1 MTPNTQSF
9 YFEPEPAC
17 LATSASYRSFLM
29 DSPAHD
35 GIASRQYGWETTLL
49 GVIGVAIATMGL
61 VTHLIPTHPPSDQ
74 NPSATSKFS
83 SLQSLPAITTGTLAL
98 PPVKSGSQNK
108 GHKVSSS
115 RAPPSDPRVVVI
127 GPNSIRG
134 RFTLLGIN
142 RKPGISGSDEL
153 TLRLRVASLALPDL
167 VTPFQSVMLEVRTEE
182 QGPIQPEH
190 EFSHPVPAGDHWDQ
204 DVVFNL
210 PPNLR
215 QTHAMLRIHYY
226 PESKE
231 IPLDLPPRTET
242 R

>member
-1 MTPNTQSF
+1 VD
-9 YFEPEPAC
+9 
-17 LATSASYRSFLM
+17 SAS
-29 DSPAHD
+29 HH
-35 GIASRQYGWETTLL
+35 GIALRQYGWESTLL
-49 GVIGVAIATMGL
+49 GVIGVVIATMGL

-74 NPSATSKFS
+74 SPSATSKFS

-134 RFTLLGIN
+134 RFTLLGVS

>member
-1 MTPNTQSF
+1 
-9 YFEPEPAC
+9 
-17 LATSASYRSFLM
+17 M
-29 DSPAHD
+29 DSAAHY
-35 GIASRQYGWETTLL
+35 GIASWRYGWETTLI
-49 GVIGVAIATMGL
+49 GVIGIVIATVGL
-61 VTHLIPTHPPSDQ
+61 VTHLIPPHPPSDQ
-74 NPSATSKFS
+74 SPSATSMFGA
-83 SLQSLPAITTGTLAL
+83 LQSLPGSTTGTLAL
-98 PPVKSGSQNK
+98 PPVKSGSLNK
-108 GHKVSSS
+108 GHKVLSS

-134 RFTLLGIN
+134 RFTLLGIE

-182 QGPIQPEH
+182 QGSIQPEH

-210 PPNLR
+210 SPNWR
-215 QTHAMLRIHYY
+215 PTHAVLRIHYY

-231 IPLDLPPRTET
+231 IPLDVPPRTET

>member
-1 MTPNTQSF
+1 
-9 YFEPEPAC
+9 
-17 LATSASYRSFLM
+17 M
-29 DSPAHD
+29 DSAAHH
-35 GIASRQYGWETTLL
+35 GIALRRYGWESTLL
-49 GVIGVAIATMGL
+49 CVIGIVIATMGL

-74 NPSATSKFS
+74 SPLATSKFG
-83 SLQSLPAITTGTLAL
+83 SLHSLPASTTGALAL
-98 PPVKSGSQNK
+98 APVKSGSLNK

-115 RAPPSDPRVVVI
+115 RALPSDPRVVVI

-134 RFTLLGIN
+134 RFILLGIN

-167 VTPFQSVMLEVRTEE
+167 VTPFQSVMLEVQTEE

-190 EFSHPVPAGDHWDQ
+190 QFSHPVPAGDHWDQ

-231 IPLDLPPRTET
+231 IPLDLPPHTET

>member
-1 MTPNTQSF
+1 
-9 YFEPEPAC
+9 
-17 LATSASYRSFLM
+17 M
-29 DSPAHD
+29 DSAAHH
-35 GIASRQYGWETTLL
+35 GIVSRQYGWETTLI
-49 GVIGVAIATMGL
+49 GVIGIVIATLGL

-74 NPSATSKFS
+74 SPTATSKFG
-83 SLQSLPAITTGTLAL
+83 SLQPVPASTTGTLAL
-98 PPVKSGSQNK
+98 PPVKSGSLNK

-190 EFSHPVPAGDHWDQ
+190 EFSHPVSAGDHWDQ
-204 DVVFNL
+204 DVVFGL
-210 PPNLR
+210 PPNFR
-215 QTHAMLRIHYY
+215 RTHAMLRIHYY

>member
-1 MTPNTQSF
+1 
-9 YFEPEPAC
+9 
-17 LATSASYRSFLM
+17 M
-29 DSPAHD
+29 DSAAPHGTAL
-35 GIASRQYGWETTLL
+35 RRYGWESTLL
-49 GVIGVAIATMGL
+49 GVIGIVIATMGL
-61 VTHLIPTHPPSDQ
+61 VTHLIPTHLPSDQ
-74 NPSATSKFS
+74 SPSATSKFG
-83 SLQSLPAITTGTLAL
+83 SLQSLPAGTTGTLAL
-98 PPVKSGSQNK
+98 PPVKSASHNK
-108 GHKVSSS
+108 GYTVSSS
-115 RAPPSDPRVVVI
+115 RAPPSDPHVVVI

-153 TLRLRVASLALPDL
+153 TLRLSVTSLALPDL
-167 VTPFQSVMLEVRTEE
+167 VTPFQSAMLEVRTEE

-204 DVVFNL
+204 DVVFKL
-210 PPNLR
+210 PANLR

>member
-1 MTPNTQSF
+1 
-9 YFEPEPAC
+9 
-17 LATSASYRSFLM
+17 M
-29 DSPAHD
+29 DSAAHHD
-35 GIASRQYGWETTLL
+35 IASRRYGWESTLL
-49 GVIGVAIATMGL
+49 GIIGIVIATLGL
-61 VTHLIPTHPPSDQ
+61 VTHLIPAHPPSDQ
-74 NPSATSKFS
+74 SPPATSKFG
-83 SLQSLPAITTGTLAL
+83 SLQSLPPSTKGTLAL

-115 RAPPSDPRVVVI
+115 QAPPSDPRVVVI

-134 RFTLLGIN
+134 RFTLLGIH

-153 TLRLRVASLALPDL
+153 TLRLRMASLALPDL
-167 VTPFQSVMLEVRTEE
+167 VTPFQSVMLEIRTEE

-210 PPNLR
+210 PPSLR